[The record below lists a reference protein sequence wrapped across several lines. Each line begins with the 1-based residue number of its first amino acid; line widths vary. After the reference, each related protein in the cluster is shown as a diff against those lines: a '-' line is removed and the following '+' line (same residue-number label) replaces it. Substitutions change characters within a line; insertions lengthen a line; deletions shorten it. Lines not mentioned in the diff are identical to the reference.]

1 MAFLLPFVMGA
12 SNLYTLYDMT
22 YQGADLLVEF
32 EEAQAREAQEKAN
45 IEWEIKEQ
53 EKNRRKA
60 VDERNNAVLAQRA
73 KDLAD
78 LRTYLSNKPPPQQK
92 PTGTNRDALIQT
104 AQRNVNT
111 QNTIARQKLDITK
124 FDLLKQQMAD
134 KANQLEQQKEAV
146 NAMMSSKINALQQGN
161 QILKTTG
168 EKNLDALRQ
177 SYQKGMEQSQL
188 NQRVIT
194 QPKKPVRIVKSVGT
208 TLSRG

>member
-12 SNLYTLYDMT
+12 SNLYTLYDLT

-45 IEWEIKEQ
+45 REWEIKEQ

-78 LRTYLSNKPPPQQK
+78 LRSYLSNKPPPQQK
-92 PTGTNRDALIQT
+92 PTGTNRDALIQA

-111 QNTIARQKLDITK
+111 QNTIARQKLETSK
-124 FDLLKQQMAD
+124 FDLMKQQTAD
-134 KANQLEQQKEAV
+134 KANQLEQQKEAA